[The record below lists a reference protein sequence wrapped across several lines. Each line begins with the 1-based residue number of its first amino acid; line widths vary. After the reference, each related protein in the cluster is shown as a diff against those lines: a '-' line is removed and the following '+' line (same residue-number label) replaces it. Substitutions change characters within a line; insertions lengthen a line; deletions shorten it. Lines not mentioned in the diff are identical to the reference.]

1 MSIYQARNGKY
12 TYWIVRYNNR
22 LRNIRIVRSFNSSDL
37 ASDYYQTLCK
47 TFGPAN
53 RKKGYLSF
61 ENKFCRCVSIVAI
74 NRRNRKNQHSDKVNP
89 IYLMQSKLDNSYFT
103 VSDRYLQNMISKNDG
118 TSVGA
123 PRPFRKG
130 TRGYFLHEGKYR
142 PSLTIDGKRY
152 YFGKFVSKNRAHE
165 EFIKRRNEY
174 YFCNGEA
181 PDVHHKR
188 ILEKW
193 ESEDN
198 SNEQH

>member
-1 MSIYQARNGKY
+1 MMSVYQTKGKY

-22 LRNIRIVRSFNSSDL
+22 LRNIHIVRSFSSSDL

-53 RKKGYLSF
+53 RKKGYLDF
-61 ENKFCRCVSIVAI
+61 ENKFCKCISTVTVGQSTIKDQRHNGI
-74 NRRNRKNQHSDKVNP
+74 NP

-103 VSDRYLQNMISKNDG
+103 TSDRYLRNQISKNG
-118 TSVGA
+118 GISIGA

-130 TRGYFLHEGKYR
+130 TRGYFLDKGKYR
-142 PSLTIDGKRY
+142 PSLTVDGKRY
-152 YFGKFVSKNRAHE
+152 YFGKFGSKDRARQ
-165 EFIKRRNEY
+165 EFVKRRNEY
-174 YFCNGEA
+174 YFCNGEE
-181 PDVHHKR
+181 PSVHHKR

-193 ESEDN
+193 KKEND